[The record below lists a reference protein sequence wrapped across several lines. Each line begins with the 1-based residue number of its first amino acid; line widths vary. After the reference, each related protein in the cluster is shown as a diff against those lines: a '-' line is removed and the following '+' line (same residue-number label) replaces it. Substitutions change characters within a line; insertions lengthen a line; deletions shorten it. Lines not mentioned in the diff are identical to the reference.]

1 MLNGAVNKRLTLEQG
16 GRNWWEM
23 QMTGE
28 LGVSA
33 MSAEVTA
40 LEYELYWLWN
50 VQLFNFS
57 ACSYCIKMR
66 LCSISAN

>member
-40 LEYELYWLWN
+40 LE
-50 VQLFNFS
+50 
-57 ACSYCIKMR
+57 
-66 LCSISAN
+66 